1 MELVLK
7 VMDGDEA
14 FYYLHEEGELKCAVQ
29 THLDDFS
36 LAGTADILDKIIQR
50 VSQILTIS

>member
-1 MELVLK
+1 
-7 VMDGDEA
+7 MDGNEA

-29 THLDDFS
+29 THVDDFS